1 MKNCY
6 EVPEVIEIGNARNL
20 IFGSGKFTTLF
31 DDGPGQPK
39 RDGPV
44 EDDE

>member
-20 IFGSGKFTTLF
+20 IFGTTKGPVLF

-39 RDGPV
+39 RGSGGR
-44 EDDE
+44 